1 MNGKP
6 LVAIVCCWIVGASI
20 LSLFQGL
27 DAIVALGAIFLLLIG
42 LCLSG
47 QLNLKLMV
55 ICGLAV
61 MLACGERLWVERSNH
76 SDLAI
81 TEGIDGT
88 ETELTGRIASIIV
101 VDGDVVSFQLK
112 TKTIRLASSSAERNM
127 SDTVIVRIKLA
138 KQPEQE
144 IASSWKRGDG
154 VTIDGIIERPGDAG
168 NFGAFDYRDYLKKQG
183 IHWQLSAKGIN
194 SVTRLQWGV
203 PLIGRPLRVLDDFR
217 DSIGALMDRMYP
229 GGDAGYMKGLVVGI
243 RSDLNPDQFDNF
255 ARLGLTHVLAISG
268 LHVGVVVFLLLQ
280 IGAWMRLTRERT
292 IDMAIAMMP
301 VYMMVTGAS
310 PSAVRA
316 CLMAMLALWL
326 ARRHALKDGLHLL
339 LSAALLMLVWNP
351 LLIED
356 VSFQLSFI
364 VTAGL
369 ILFVPTVTEFLP
381 IPWKWL
387 RGPIAVTLTAQAVSF
402 PLTVYY
408 FHAVH
413 LLSLPANFL
422 LVPFI
427 SFIVMPL
434 GMASIA
440 LGAVWLPLGIIP
452 AKLATMGNQLTFD
465 LIEWL
470 NGFTR
475 LRTVW
480 PQPTLLWVIVAYL
493 LMGAIVVFLKRRLAV
508 KREREW
514 WDRQAAEAISLNESM
529 TAPLALRH
537 DHPIRDRFK
546 WATFEAGIAVL
557 GLVWLTWGYQPAWL
571 DHHATIAFI
580 NVGQGD
586 STLIRTG
593 GGKHIL
599 IDTGGTVSFQKP
611 GEEWRTRSDPYE
623 VGRKLLVPLLLK
635 RGVRE
640 LDALVLTHLDA
651 DHIGGAQAVLDQIPV
666 RKILINGT
674 VKDSTFAISI
684 FQSALDKNIPCYF
697 VHAPMEWEVDSS
709 TSLVVLYPRAEQ
721 ADSESK
727 IQIWEEQN
735 QRSIVL
741 LASVFGRSFIL
752 PADLE
757 AEGEQEIIDAE
768 DNLGSNNNKLQQ
780 VDVLKA
786 GHHGSKT
793 STSQRWLDYWLPLET
808 VISVGRNNVY
818 GHPYPAV
825 LERLAA
831 IGTRVFRTDQDGEIQ
846 YRVSPDGT
854 MNRRIVYSRMDER

>member
-6 LVAIVCCWIVGASI
+6 LIAIVCCWIVGASI

-27 DAIVALGAIFLLLIG
+27 DAIVVLVALFLLLIG

-47 QLNLKLMV
+47 QMNLRLTM
-55 ICGLAV
+55 ICGLAF
-61 MLACGERLWVERSNH
+61 MLASGERLWVERNIH

-88 ETELTGRIASIIV
+88 KAELTGRIASIIE
-101 VDGDVVSFQLK
+101 VDGDLVTFQLK
-112 TKTIRLASSSAERNM
+112 AKTIRLASSVAERNM
-127 SDTVIVRIKLA
+127 SDTVIVRIKLS

-144 IASSWKRGDG
+144 IASKWKRGDG
-154 VTIDGIIERPGDAG
+154 VRIDGVIERPGDAG
-168 NFGAFDYRDYLKKQG
+168 NFGAFDYRDYLRKQG
-183 IHWQLSAKGIN
+183 IHWQLSSKGTN
-194 SVTRLQWGV
+194 SVTRLQGGV
-203 PLIGRPLRVLDDFR
+203 PLIERPLRALDDFR
-217 DSIGALMDRMYP
+217 DAIGALMDRMYP
-229 GGDAGYMKGLVVGI
+229 DGDAGYMKGLVVGI
-243 RSDLNPDQFDNF
+243 RSDLNPEQFDNF
-255 ARLGLTHVLAISG
+255 AQLGLTHVLAISG

-292 IDMAIAMMP
+292 LDMTMAMMP

-339 LSAALLMLVWNP
+339 LSAAFLMLVWNP

-369 ILFVPTVTEFLP
+369 ILFVPAVTESLP
-381 IPWKWL
+381 IPWRWL
-387 RGPIAVTLTAQAVSF
+387 RGPVAVTLTAQAVSF

-440 LGAVWLPLGIIP
+440 LGALWLPMGVIP
-452 AKLATMGNQLTFD
+452 AKLATMGNHLTFD

-475 LRTVW
+475 FRTVW
-480 PQPTLLWVIVAYL
+480 PQPSLLWVIVAYL
-493 LMGAIVVFLKRRLAV
+493 LMAAAIVLLKRRLAV
-508 KREREW
+508 KREQEW
-514 WDRQAAEAISLNESM
+514 WARQAAEAISLNSEEPM
-529 TAPLALRH
+529 TAPLALKH
-537 DHPIRDRFK
+537 DQPNRDRFK
-546 WATFEAGIAVL
+546 WAIFEAGIAAL
-557 GLVWLTWGYQPAWL
+557 GLVWLTWGFQPAWL

-586 STLIRTG
+586 SILIRTG

-611 GEEWRTRSDPYE
+611 GEDWRTRSDPYE

-651 DHIGGAQAVLDQIPV
+651 DHIGGAQAIMDQIPV
-666 RKILINGT
+666 RKIWFNGT
-674 VKDSTFAISI
+674 LKDSPIALSV
-684 FQSALDKNIPCYF
+684 FQTALEKDIDCYP
-697 VHAPMEWEVDSS
+697 VHVPMEWKVDSS
-709 TSLVVLYPRAEQ
+709 TTLVALFPRAEQ
-721 ADSESK
+721 ADSESSIK
-727 IQIWEEQN
+727 IWNEQN
-735 QRSIVL
+735 KRSIVL
-741 LASVFGRSFIL
+741 LVSVFGRSFLL
-752 PADLE
+752 PGDLE
-757 AEGEQEIIDAE
+757 ADGEQEIVDAE
-768 DNLGSNNNKLQQ
+768 DSTGNKHRQ

-793 STSQRWLDYWLPLET
+793 STSQSWLDHWSPLET
-808 VISVGRNNVY
+808 IISVGRNNVY

-825 LERLAA
+825 MERLEAM
-831 IGTRVFRTDQDGEIQ
+831 GTRVFRTDQDGEIQ
-846 YRVSPDGT
+846 YRVSMDGT
-854 MNRRIVYSRMDER
+854 MSRRMVYSDTDER